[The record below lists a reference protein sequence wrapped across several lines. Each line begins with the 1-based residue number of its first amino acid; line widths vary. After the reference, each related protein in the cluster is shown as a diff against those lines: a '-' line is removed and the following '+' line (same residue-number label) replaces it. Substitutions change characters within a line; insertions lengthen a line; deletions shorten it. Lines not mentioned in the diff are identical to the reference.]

1 MAADMKPGQRA
12 EMETLLT
19 QKSRMERSVRQQALF
34 SKILKR
40 YRVVHVTA
48 SNIMFAALILHIVFA
63 LMFQVS

>member
-1 MAADMKPGQRA
+1 MKPGQRA

-19 QKSRMERSVRQQALF
+19 QKSRMERSIRQQAFF

-48 SNIMFAALILHIVFA
+48 SNIMFASLVLHVVFA
-63 LMFQVS
+63 LMFKVS